1 MGIMGSVTTH
11 GVSMKR
17 YWLFLLVFVLTG
29 AALASPPQQID
40 NIGAFTNAARID
52 MEIVAD
58 AALGADTRPEGWT
71 ANADIQSGT
80 MASDLWFDSELLAN
94 EVFGEGLRPPDWFGI
109 TSDRTDIIA
118 RNVRHDL
125 ELMADREFNDAS
137 GIMIR
142 PEDWQGASSRFRCS
156 RTLQNVIRLARVLLG
171 YELLTLES
179 TLNYCASAQ
188 VELEERLANDLG
200 FTSDPR
206 VPELSLA
213 VRGDL
218 ERLADEKL
226 GLNVRPPGYIRNV
239 DPESPTLL
247 GDIFLD
253 LETLANE
260 TLGSNVRPENWI
272 GVVSNNPYI
281 SWRNLRH
288 DLELLADNAIG
299 QDLRPRGWQRETLL
313 ERCEPELIDL
323 VHLLAEYEFVVD
335 AFVEPNYCAQVE
347 AAANTLADNPPV
359 EDVVVA
365 EAEAVGERRFRAE
378 SEAAFTYLD
387 VGARQ
392 YMGIMP
398 DGTEFRAWYRNFG
411 DSGMM
416 FVSGEEF
423 AVFIDR
429 RWTSMGQEIFDSLP
443 TLEGV
448 APLTFC
454 DAGWCN
460 GPGPTPTPTGSGPL
474 ELLLAGATAPAP
486 PELAEI
492 GEKNQVSW
500 NNIRVTYLSDSAEAR
515 TAQVALE
522 ICTEPAQI
530 NCEPVLRVF
539 DNAAGAPRTVVS
551 QYNGLNVFEF
561 VYGYTSNLIVEGSTL
576 TSPDIWISDPSI
588 R

>member
-11 GVSMKR
+11 GVAMKR
-17 YWLFLLVFVLTG
+17 YWLFLLVFGLTG
-29 AALASPPQQID
+29 AVFASPPQQID
-40 NIGAFTNAARID
+40 NMGAFTNAARID
-52 MEIVAD
+52 METLAD
-58 AALGADTRPEGWT
+58 AALGAEARPEGWT
-71 ANADIQSGT
+71 GNADIQSGT
-80 MASDLWFDSELLAN
+80 MASDLWFDGELLAN
-94 EVFGEGLRPPDWFGI
+94 EVFGEGIRPPDWFGI
-109 TSDRTDIIA
+109 TSDRADIIA

-137 GIMIR
+137 GVLVR

-156 RTLQNVIRLARVLLG
+156 RTLQNVIRLARLLLG
-171 YELLTLES
+171 YNVITLES
-179 TLNYCASAQ
+179 TLNYCITVQ
-188 VELEERLANDLG
+188 LELEERLANDLG
-200 FTSDPR
+200 YTSDPR

-218 ERLADEKL
+218 ERLADERL
-226 GLNVRPPGYIRNV
+226 GLNVRPPNYIRNV
-239 DPESPTLL
+239 DPQSPTLL

-253 LETLANE
+253 LDTLANE
-260 TLGSNVRPENWI
+260 LLGQGVRPPNWRDI
-272 GVVSNNPYI
+272 RSNNPYLA
-281 SWRNLRH
+281 WRSLRY
-288 DLELLADNAIG
+288 DLELLADMTLG
-299 QDLRPRGWQRETLL
+299 DDVRPRGWQRETQL
-313 ERCEPELIDL
+313 ERCEPGVVDL
-323 VHLLAEYEFVVD
+323 VHLLSEYEFD
-335 AFVEPNYCAQVE
+335 PNAFVEPNYCAQVE
-347 AAANTLADNPPV
+347 AAANTLADNPPI
-359 EDVVVA
+359 EDEAVVQA
-365 EAEAVGERRFRAE
+365 QEAEDRRFRGE
-378 SEAAFTYLD
+378 SESAFTYLD

-398 DGTEFRAWYRNFG
+398 LGTEFRAWYRNFG

-416 FVSGEEF
+416 FVSGEKF

-429 RWTSMGQEIFDSLP
+429 RWTTMSQELFDRLP

-486 PELAEI
+486 PQLTESA
-492 GEKNQVSW
+492 EKNQVSW

-539 DNAAGAPRTVVS
+539 DNAAGVPKTVVS

-561 VYGYTSNLIVEGSTL
+561 TYGYTSNLIVEGATL

>member
-1 MGIMGSVTTH
+1 
-11 GVSMKR
+11 MKR

-29 AALASPPQQID
+29 AALASPPHQID
-40 NIGAFTNAARID
+40 NLGAFTNAARID
-52 MEIVAD
+52 LETLAD
-58 AALGADTRPEGWT
+58 AALGDENRPEGWT
-71 ANADIQSGT
+71 GNVDIQSGT
-80 MASDLWFDSELLAN
+80 MASDLWFDSEMLAN
-94 EVFGEGLRPPDWFGI
+94 VVFGEGLRPPNWFGI
-109 TSDRTDIIA
+109 TSDRPDIIA

-125 ELMADREFNDAS
+125 ELMADRQFNDAS
-137 GIMIR
+137 GAVIR
-142 PEDWQGASSRFRCS
+142 PAEWQGALSRFRCS
-156 RTLQNVIRLARVLLG
+156 RTLQNVIRLARQLLG
-171 YELLTLES
+171 YELITLES
-179 TLNYCASAQ
+179 TLNYCAVAQ
-188 VELEERLANDLG
+188 SELEERLANDLG
-200 FTSDPR
+200 FTADPR

-218 ERLADEKL
+218 ERLADERL
-226 GLNVRPPGYIRNV
+226 GLNVRPPNYIRNV

-260 TLGSNVRPENWI
+260 LLGQNVRPENWI
-272 GVVSNNPYI
+272 GVISTNPYI
-281 SWRNLRH
+281 SWRSLRH
-288 DLELLADNAIG
+288 DVELLADETMG
-299 QDLRPRGWQRETLL
+299 PDVRPRGWQRETPL
-313 ERCEPELIDL
+313 ERCEPEVIDL
-323 VHLLAEYEFVVD
+323 VHLLAEFEFTTD
-335 AFVEPNYCAQVE
+335 TFVEPNYCAQVE
-347 AAANTLADNPPV
+347 QAANQLADNPPV
-359 EDVVVA
+359 EDVVIEDLS
-365 EAEAVGERRFRAE
+365 EAARFRGE
-378 SEAAFTYLD
+378 SESAFTYLD
-387 VGARQ
+387 VGATE

-416 FVSGEEF
+416 FVSGEDF

-429 RWTSMGQEIFDSLP
+429 RWTSLPQEIFDRLP

-474 ELLLAGATAPAP
+474 ALLLAGATAPAP
-486 PELAEI
+486 PALEEI
-492 GEKNQVSW
+492 AEKNQVSW

-539 DNAAGAPRTVVS
+539 DNAAGAPKTVVS

-561 VYGYTSNLIVEGSTL
+561 PYGYTSNLIVEGATL

>member
-1 MGIMGSVTTH
+1 
-11 GVSMKR
+11 MKR
-17 YWLFLLVFVLTG
+17 YWLFILVFVLTG

-40 NIGAFTNAARID
+40 NLGAFTNAARID
-52 MEIVAD
+52 LETVAD
-58 AALGADTRPEGWT
+58 AALGEAVRPEGWT
-71 ANADIQSGT
+71 GNADIQSGT
-80 MASDLWFDSELLAN
+80 MASDLWFDSELLADN
-94 EVFGEGLRPPDWFGI
+94 VFGAGLRPPNWFGV
-109 TSDRTDIIA
+109 TSDRPEIIA

-125 ELMADREFNDAS
+125 ELMADRQFNAAS
-137 GIMIR
+137 GVTAR
-142 PEDWQGASSRFRCS
+142 PDNWQGASSRFRCS
-156 RTLQNVIRLARVLLG
+156 RTLQNVIRLARQFLG
-171 YELLTLES
+171 YELITLES
-179 TLNYCASAQ
+179 TLNYCAVAQ
-188 VELEERLANDLG
+188 SELEERLANDLG

-218 ERLADEKL
+218 ERLADETL

-260 TLGSNVRPENWI
+260 LLGSSVRPENWI
-272 GVVSNNPYI
+272 GVISNNPYI
-281 SWRNLRH
+281 SWRSLRH
-288 DLELLADNAIG
+288 DLELLADARLG
-299 QDLRPRGWQRETLL
+299 LDTRPRGWQRETPL
-313 ERCEPELIDL
+313 ERCEPEVVDL
-323 VHLLAEYEFVVD
+323 VHLLAQYEFTTD
-335 AFVEPNYCAQVE
+335 AFVEPNFCAQVE
-347 AAANTLADNPPV
+347 QAANQLADNPPV
-359 EDVVVA
+359 EDEVI
-365 EAEAVGERRFRAE
+365 EAEISADNRFRAE
-378 SEAAFTYLD
+378 SESAFTYLD
-387 VGARQ
+387 VGATE

-398 DGTEFRAWYRNFG
+398 HGTEFRAWYRNFG

-416 FVSGEEF
+416 FVSGENF

-429 RWTSMGQEIFDSLP
+429 RWTTLSQEVFDRLP

-486 PELAEI
+486 PDIAEI
-492 GEKNQVSW
+492 TEKNQVSW
-500 NNIRVTYLSDSAEAR
+500 NNIRVTYLSDNAEAR

-539 DNAAGAPRTVVS
+539 DNATGAPKIVVS

-561 VYGYTSNLIVEGSTL
+561 AYGYTPNLIVEGSTL